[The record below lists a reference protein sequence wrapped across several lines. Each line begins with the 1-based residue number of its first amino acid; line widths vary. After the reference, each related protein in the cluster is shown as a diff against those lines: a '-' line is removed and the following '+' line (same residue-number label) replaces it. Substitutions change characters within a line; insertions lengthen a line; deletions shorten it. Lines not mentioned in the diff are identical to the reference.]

1 MKDISKVIPG
11 MFLAGLVMLF
21 GLAIAACAPQT
32 VAPPPVA
39 PTWPS
44 EVVSREG
51 VAFTVRKLRIP
62 GTSQEIRLQTGGSE
76 IWLPLDQVT
85 GINFTGPIQGRYRP
99 AQIILTGG
107 DVITGDL
114 FVDFLLEGTTDLGYW
129 NIPMSRV
136 ERLQIGT
143 D

>member
-1 MKDISKVIPG
+1 MKNVFKVIPG
-11 MFLAGLVMLF
+11 TFLAGLLLF
-21 GLAIAACAPQT
+21 LGLAIAACAPKT
-32 VAPPPVA
+32 VTPPAA

-51 VAFTVRKLRIP
+51 MAFSVRKLRIP
-62 GTSQEIRLQTGGSE
+62 GTTQEIRLKTGGSE
-76 IWLPLDQVT
+76 IWLPLDQVA
-85 GINFTGPIQGRYRP
+85 GICFTGPIKGRYRP
-99 AQIILTGG
+99 AQVILTGG
-107 DVITGDL
+107 DIINGQL

-129 NIPMSRV
+129 NMPMSRV